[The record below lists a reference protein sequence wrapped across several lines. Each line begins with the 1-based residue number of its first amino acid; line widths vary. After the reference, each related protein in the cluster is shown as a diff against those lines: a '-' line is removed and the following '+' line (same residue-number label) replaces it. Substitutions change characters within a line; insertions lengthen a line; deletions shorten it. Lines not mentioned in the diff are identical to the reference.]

1 MADKRTEI
9 KSKKKKQ
16 VYFKKFQRKRDIS
29 RIYGG
34 RCGVEENFFIISI
47 LAWVL

>member
-9 KSKKKKQ
+9 KSKKK
-16 VYFKKFQRKRDIS
+16 VYFKKFQRKRHIS

-34 RCGVEENFFIISI
+34 RFGVEENFFIISI
-47 LAWVL
+47 LAQVL